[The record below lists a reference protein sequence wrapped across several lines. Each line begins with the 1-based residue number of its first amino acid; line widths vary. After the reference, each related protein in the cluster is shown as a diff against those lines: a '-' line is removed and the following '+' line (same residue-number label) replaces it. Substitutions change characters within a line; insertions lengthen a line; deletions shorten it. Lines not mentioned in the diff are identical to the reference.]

1 MDNFLYALRAIMP
14 ILLIIGLGAVV
25 RRLGSWDT
33 VFFKRLNG
41 LCFHLFLPISLFCN
55 VYAVS
60 ELSEMNWKLIGVL
73 ILGILASLAMGWV
86 AVQLLVPR
94 RDQKGVV
101 IQASF
106 RANHAILGLPLAEAL
121 GGAAAMGFASLT
133 TAVAVPVFNVLAV
146 LVLSCYGDRSRPSG
160 AALAKRVAK
169 NPLIVA
175 TLLGVACVLARNLLG
190 IPIPLL
196 QRVPPVYTALQN
208 LAKIASPVMLFVLG
222 ACLDFK
228 AVGALLPQVT
238 LGVVLRLIATPALIL
253 GVMLA
258 LREPLQLTV
267 VEMPAMV
274 AVCASPVAVSSA
286 VMTQE
291 IGGDDQ
297 LASQL
302 VVWTSVL
309 SMLTIFVIVCIL
321 RSIGAL

>member
-1 MDNFLYALRAIMP
+1 MENFLYALRAIAP
-14 ILLIIGLGAVV
+14 ILLIIALGAVV
-25 RRLGSWDT
+25 RRLGSWDIA
-33 VFFKRLNG
+33 FYKRLNS

-55 VYAVS
+55 VYSVPD
-60 ELSEMNWKLIGVL
+60 LSEMNFRLIGVL
-73 ILGILASLAMGWV
+73 VVGILASLGLGCIA
-86 AVQLLVPR
+86 ARFLVSR

-106 RANHAILGLPLAEAL
+106 RANHAILGLPLAESL

-133 TAVAVPVFNVLAV
+133 TAIAVPIFNVLAV
-146 LVLSCYGDRSRPSG
+146 LVLSYFAEAERPSFG
-160 AALAKRVAK
+160 ALAKRVVK

-175 TLLGVACVLARNLLG
+175 TVLGMVCVLVRNLLH
-190 IPIPLL
+190 IPVPLL
-196 QRVPPVYTALQN
+196 QQVPPVYTAVQN

-228 AVGALLPQVT
+228 AVGSLLPQVT
-238 LGVVLRLIATPALIL
+238 LGVVLRLIAAPVLIL
-253 GVMLA
+253 GTMLL

-297 LASQL
+297 LASQI
-302 VVWTSVL
+302 VVWSSVL
-309 SMLTIFVIVCIL
+309 SMVSIFLIVYAL
-321 RSIGAL
+321 RTLGAL

>member
-1 MDNFLYALRAIMP
+1 MENFLYALRAIAP
-14 ILLIIGLGAVV
+14 ILLIIALGAVV
-25 RRLGSWDT
+25 RRLGSWDIA
-33 VFFKRLNG
+33 FYKRLNS

-55 VYAVS
+55 VYSVPD
-60 ELSEMNWKLIGVL
+60 LSEMNFRLIGVL
-73 ILGILASLAMGWV
+73 VVGILASLGLGCIA
-86 AVQLLVPR
+86 ARLLISR
-94 RDQKGVV
+94 WDQKGVV

-106 RANHAILGLPLAEAL
+106 RANHAILGLPLAESL

-133 TAVAVPVFNVLAV
+133 TAIAVPVFNVLAV
-146 LVLSCYGDRSRPSG
+146 LVLSYFAEAERPSFG
-160 AALAKRVAK
+160 ALAKRVVK

-175 TLLGVACVLARNLLG
+175 TVLGMVCVLVRNLLH
-190 IPIPLL
+190 IPVPLM
-196 QRVPPVYTALQN
+196 QQVPPVYTAVQN

-228 AVGALLPQVT
+228 AVGSLLPQVT
-238 LGVVLRLIATPALIL
+238 LGVVLRLIVAPVLIL
-253 GVMLA
+253 GTMLL

-297 LASQL
+297 LASQI
-302 VVWTSVL
+302 VVWSSVL
-309 SMLTIFVIVCIL
+309 SMVSIFLIVYAL
-321 RSIGAL
+321 RTLGAL